1 MRYSAKSFKSS
12 VREVEKFCFVPN
24 FYASFNEQ
32 KVLFHFFLLWY
43 NLISH
48 FMYDDDDDLTA
59 SGTSKFRCLFYVL
72 AFILLYSVSTWECYS
87 FYALECSAI

>member
-24 FYASFNEQ
+24 FYAS
-32 KVLFHFFLLWY
+32 Y

-72 AFILLYSVSTWECYS
+72 AFILLYSVST
-87 FYALECSAI
+87 